1 VDVPLT
7 IADALG
13 QELDIVIGAEMA
25 EVEEGEPNE
34 PRGIHIRA
42 GAELMTLLV
51 ALGQAV
57 ARRVMPLT
65 A

>member
-1 VDVPLT
+1 VGVPLT

-13 QELDIVIGAEMA
+13 QELDTVIGEEMA
-25 EVEEGEPNE
+25 EVEEDEPNE

-51 ALGQAV
+51 ALG
-57 ARRVMPLT
+57 
-65 A
+65 